1 MPIDLTCSC
10 GRQLRV
16 ADEFAGRQGRCPACG
31 AVLEIPQRETFV
43 SRPAS
48 PPLDEAQALT
58 DTPGLVG
65 PAQSDSPEY
74 AATRLP
80 QYPAE
85 GIDEPNELSRPAYKL
100 YSPGCIG
107 LVAFLAGPVGAF
119 ILMTLN
125 FWRLGKRR
133 AAWMTIAVA
142 LFTVAALMAINFV
155 LPDSMP
161 WFMSWLFIGLP
172 VFVIQWASAKALQGS
187 AYDAHV
193 DAGGSP
199 GSGWAAAGIA
209 LLGIVLY
216 LGVFIPVFLA
226 YDFFVDEGFGQ
237 KITYASGEEVYYA
250 KGATEADARALGESL
265 RQSGF
270 FDGKGPKSV
279 RVSLDGGRLV
289 ISFVVKDRVLRDL
302 KLQDAFRTI
311 GREASQQAFGG
322 RPVVVELCDEH
333 FEVKKKL

>member
-31 AVLEIPQRETFV
+31 AVLDIPQRDALV
-43 SRPAS
+43 SHSAPS
-48 PPLDEAQALT
+48 PHDEAQALT

-65 PAQSDSPEY
+65 PAPPDSPEY
-74 AATRLP
+74 ATTRLS

-85 GIDEPNELSRPAYKL
+85 GIDEPDELSRPTYKL

-107 LVAFLAGPVGAF
+107 LVALLAGPVGAF

-142 LFTVAALMAINFV
+142 LITIAALMAISIV
-155 LPDSMP
+155 LPDSWP
-161 WFMSWLFIGLP
+161 SFLIGLP
-172 VFVIQWASAKALQGS
+172 VFLVLWASAKALQGS
-187 AYDAHV
+187 AYDRHT

-199 GSGWAAAGIA
+199 ASGWSAAGIA
-209 LLGIVLY
+209 LLGIGLY
-216 LGVFIPVFLA
+216 FGVFFLVFLT
-226 YDFFVDEGFGQ
+226 YDFFFNEGFGQ

-250 KGATEADARALGESL
+250 KGATEADARALGEAL
-265 RQSGF
+265 HKSGF
-270 FDGKGPKSV
+270 FDGKGRKSV
-279 RVSLDGGRLV
+279 RVSLDGNRLV
-289 ISFVVKDRVLRDL
+289 ISFVVKDRVLRDP
-302 KLQDAFRTI
+302 KMQDAFRTV

-322 RPVVVELCDEH
+322 RPVVVELCDQY